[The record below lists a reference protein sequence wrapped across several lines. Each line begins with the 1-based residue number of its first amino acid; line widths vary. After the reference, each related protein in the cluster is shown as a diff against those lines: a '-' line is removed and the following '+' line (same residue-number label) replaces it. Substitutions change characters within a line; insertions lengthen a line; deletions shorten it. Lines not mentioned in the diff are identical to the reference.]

1 MGVCCGNRVGGGGGV
16 TCVGE
21 WGFLV
26 KTTRM
31 VEAVVIELVV
41 ALEKAPAGAVAIG
54 DATAGEAMM
63 L

>member
-26 KTTRM
+26 KTTRV

-41 ALEKAPAGAVAIG
+41 ALELKSSSRCGSNW
-54 DATAGEAMM
+54 
-63 L
+63 